1 MITHDVAIEKQKNFP
16 ADMGYSASSEL
27 YSWAVV
33 WDVVLYLSLIATSSV
48 VSVGVVAA
56 GYAGGIGLVFA
67 EGGNWP
73 N

>member
-1 MITHDVAIEKQKNFP
+1 
-16 ADMGYSASSEL
+16 MGYSATSEL

-33 WDVVLYLSLIATSSV
+33 WDVVLYLSLIATSGV

-56 GYAGGIGLVFA
+56 GYGTGIGLIFA